1 MSEFISR
8 LINISL
14 RAGTLVCKFMLI
26 FFMAKF
32 LSPDEVGLFGLIVAT
47 IGYSFFLIGFEFY
60 TYSSRDLL
68 GVGRSKWLPII
79 RDQWVFFAI
88 SYALFFPLLIIAF
101 GTYFSS
107 WQYVG
112 WFSVLLF
119 LEHTAQELNRLLV
132 VMYEQF
138 LASLVLFLRSGVWAL
153 LAILSMGYV
162 DSVRNLD
169 FVFMAW
175 TIGAGIACA
184 LGMSRILLLD
194 KSTWSKKVNWRWILR
209 GVKVAFPLLVA
220 SLAIRG
226 LFTFDR
232 YWVESSVGLDIL
244 GAYVLFAGI
253 AFSILS
259 FLDAGVIAFLY
270 PKVVAAAKEN
280 DELKFK
286 KNMMELAVTLVLASV
301 AMAIFALLISPYVL
315 NWIGKEVYIDNL
327 YLLQWLLLGVVIYA
341 ASMAP
346 HIGLYAK
353 HYDKTI
359 LYSQVVGLLVF
370 FVGCLVGVPMFGA
383 IAVVLAMCLSF
394 FVILVWKIV
403 VYQMVCGFSRS
414 TIQEGS
420 L

>member
-1 MSEFISR
+1 MSEYISR
-8 LINISL
+8 LINVSL
-14 RAGTLVCKFMLI
+14 RAATLICKFVLI

-32 LSPDEVGLFGLIVAT
+32 LSPNEVGIFGLIVAT
-47 IGYSFFLIGFEFY
+47 IGYSSFLIGFEFY

-68 GVGRSKWLPII
+68 GVCRKKWLPII
-79 RDQWVFFAI
+79 RDQWIFFAI
-88 SYALFFPLLIIAF
+88 SYALFFPLLIFAF

-107 WQYVG
+107 WKYVG
-112 WFSVLLF
+112 WFTVLLL

-132 VMYEQF
+132 VMSEQF
-138 LASLVLFLRSGVWAL
+138 LASLVLFLRSGAWAL
-153 LAILSMGYV
+153 FAILSMGYV
-162 DSVRNLD
+162 DNVRNLD

-175 TIGAGIACA
+175 TIGAGVACA
-184 LGMSRILLLD
+184 LGLSRILLLD

-232 YWVESSVGLDIL
+232 YWIESSVGLDIL

-270 PKVVAAAKEN
+270 PRVVAAAKEN
-280 DELKFK
+280 DEQKFK

-315 NWIGKEVYIDNL
+315 SWIGKEVYVDNL

-353 HYDKTI
+353 HYDRTI

-370 FVGCLVGVPMFGA
+370 SVGCLVGVPMFGA

-414 TIQEGS
+414 TRQEGG